1 MRYTLTGWSR
11 RNVELFESSWSKPA
25 DVRHVSGTVV
35 QSTVDILKKLFLKT
49 PKNVC
54 GAFLFFTCHSRTYLE
69 IWKRTKLMEYER
81 LILCFSLLSGIKY
94 CKVITV
100 IRIDHL
106 QWDLLG
112 KPVRGSCLAW
122 FGLFIR
128 LLCFMFFLIW
138 QYLWDCLYGEVWIIS
153 SELSLV
159 NGTFTPLSLVLGAS
173 QIWVSEWNQRRVEM
187 TEDAAF

>member
-1 MRYTLTGWSR
+1 MELSCFSP
-11 RNVELFESSWSKPA
+11 VEDL
-25 DVRHVSGTVV
+25 
-35 QSTVDILKKLFLKT
+35 
-49 PKNVC
+49 
-54 GAFLFFTCHSRTYLE
+54 CHSRTYLE

-138 QYLWDCLYGEVWIIS
+138 QYLWDCLYGEIWIIS

-173 QIWVSEWNQRRVEM
+173 QIWVSEWNQRRCSILKYLSLSVCPWAKLKES
-187 TEDAAF
+187 